1 MDSENVCFLS
11 QSDEVYLE
19 AQIQNITPG
28 PIYMEHVSLDPS
40 HQYTSTQLNDKDGK
54 EG

>member
-1 MDSENVCFLS
+1 MFKYICVCLL

-40 HQYTSTQLNDKDGK
+40 QQYTAAELNTKDGK